1 MGNKQ
6 TVLKRS
12 SPTTRGSKP
21 QRTHEKNETCFSKE
35 FQPKNRGRKAGVP
48 NFITREVKEAI
59 ISACNR
65 YGADGKGT
73 GGLEG
78 YLFKLCDEHPP
89 VMGGL
94 LRAIMP
100 TQVTV
105 ERKERPKEY
114 KSYEEMCAELERQYG
129 IKLDR
134 PVYQLEY
141 YKGPVVELDEDV
153 TNNTDDAKDR

>member
-1 MGNKQ
+1 M
-6 TVLKRS
+6 
-12 SPTTRGSKP
+12 
-21 QRTHEKNETCFSKE
+21 
-35 FQPKNRGRKAGVP
+35 
-48 NFITREVKEAI
+48 
-59 ISACNR
+59 
-65 YGADGKGT
+65 
-73 GGLEG
+73 
-78 YLFKLCDEHPP
+78 
-89 VMGGL
+89 L